1 MRHLHEHVRE
11 AGGLSRCAGYKSSSS
26 TAKASHRRLGPALS
40 IAALPSVVV
49 LDVSAAAV
57 SVRTLLDGD
66 SVAQAARQFLDS
78 PLVDASVT
86 PPEVGTVTRRGGEA
100 RGRAGGRKRILKRE
114 RRVEADRGLSLS
126 DGRQQ

>member
-1 MRHLHEHVRE
+1 MNELVSSSAEGRR
-11 AGGLSRCAGYKSSSS
+11 AAAFSSSS
-26 TAKASHRRLGPALS
+26 
-40 IAALPSVVV
+40 SV
-49 LDVSAAAV
+49 SYSRAY
-57 SVRTLLDGD
+57 GW
-66 SVAQAARQFLDS
+66 SVA
-78 PLVDASVT
+78 VDASVT